1 METETVTAIRTVW
14 TGLLELSRQTD
25 MGTGERIM
33 SVGTVAADYETK
45 PFLTLRLKLIEAVQS
60 CYQAEDLKRLDTGK
74 EKVDEETADVE
85 LDIAE
90 ATYLDMIIRV
100 TEFKGA
106 LTLKRN
112 LWRVIATLYDR
123 HRKEK
128 EAL

>member
-1 METETVTAIRTVW
+1 MDTEPVTAIRTVW
-14 TGLLELSRQTD
+14 AGVLELSRQTD

-33 SVGTVAADYETK
+33 SVATVAADYETK

-60 CYQAEDLKRLDTGK
+60 CYQEEDLKKLDAGGT
-74 EKVDEETADVE
+74 KVEEAAAEVE

-90 ATYLDMIIRV
+90 ATYLDVLVQV
-100 TEFKGA
+100 TAFKGA

-112 LWRVIATLYDR
+112 LWRVIATLYAR